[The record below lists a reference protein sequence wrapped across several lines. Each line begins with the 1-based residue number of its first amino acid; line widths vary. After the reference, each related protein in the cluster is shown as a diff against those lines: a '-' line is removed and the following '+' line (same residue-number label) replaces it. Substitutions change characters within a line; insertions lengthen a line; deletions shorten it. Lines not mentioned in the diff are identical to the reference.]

1 VQHPS
6 ARLQRIRLPALLAGF
21 GTLASVQRARLPVV
35 LAAVCALPILLYLP
49 FLHEPFMRDEGFYAA
64 VGQRIL
70 DGDLPYRDAFD
81 NKPPLVFG
89 WYALSFLIFGQ
100 NVWAPRLVAAVLV
113 SLTTFLVYVQGRL
126 IFSGREALLAA
137 LAFALSIGVARFET
151 NANTE
156 YFMLLPLV
164 AGLVTFTLGH
174 QTGRLPWFLLSG
186 VLNGI
191 AIMTKEVSLFNLGF
205 LVLWTLYPAWR
216 PRELDRHHLAS
227 VALLFVGCSLAVA
240 LTVAPFVVLGA
251 FADFWDAAV
260 VYTLHYVGDRSALER
275 FVGPAIAGVFP
286 FVFAGPW
293 MALSLLGL
301 VYMIRRG
308 ENRWGWLLAGWLLAG
323 VMSTIFVGRIYAHY
337 YVHLLPALSLMVPLG
352 VRFLRN
358 RWQVAPVRAG
368 AFIFIVG
375 AMAAGAIG
383 LNGRVYLHDSVDER
397 HLSKFP
403 YDYMTY
409 WEIESP
415 ALARY
420 IADNTSPDDRIYN
433 LGFQSELYFYAD
445 RRSPTRYLFDDVF
458 LADESLVKDTLKE
471 LQEKTPTL
479 IIDSARYGPP
489 RDHRYDR
496 SGFDHFL
503 ADRYEY
509 LGKMYYADIYRLKEE
524 AGSESSPSQY

>member
-1 VQHPS
+1 MS
-6 ARLQRIRLPALLAGF
+6 
-21 GTLASVQRARLPVV
+21 
-35 LAAVCALPILLYLP
+35 
-49 FLHEPFMRDEGFYAA
+49 
-64 VGQRIL
+64 
-70 DGDLPYRDAFD
+70 
-81 NKPPLVFG
+81 
-89 WYALSFLIFGQ
+89 
-100 NVWAPRLVAAVLV
+100 
-113 SLTTFLVYVQGRL
+113 
-126 IFSGREALLAA
+126 
-137 LAFALSIGVARFET
+137 
-151 NANTE
+151 
-156 YFMLLPLV
+156 
-164 AGLVTFTLGH
+164 
-174 QTGRLPWFLLSG
+174 GRLPIRF
-186 VLNGI
+186 V
-191 AIMTKEVSLFNLGF
+191 
-205 LVLWTLYPAWR
+205 
-216 PRELDRHHLAS
+216 S
-227 VALLFVGCSLAVA
+227 VALLLAGCSLVVA
-240 LTVAPFVVLGA
+240 LTVLPFVVLGA
-251 FADFWDAAV
+251 FGDFWDATV
-260 VYTLHYVGDRSALER
+260 VFTLQSVGERSTLER
-275 FVGPAIAGVFP
+275 VIDVAVRPVFP
-286 FVFAGPW
+286 FVIAGPW
-293 MALSLLGL
+293 MALSLLGCIYL
-301 VYMIRRG
+301 MRGG
-308 ENRWGWLLAGWLLAG
+308 ENRWGWLLAGWLAAAAI
-323 VMSTIFVGRIYAHY
+323 SIAFVGRYFPHY
-337 YVHLLPALSLMVPLG
+337 YAHLLPGLSLMAPLG

-433 LGFQSELYFYAD
+433 LGFQSELYFYAN

-524 AGSESSPSQY
+524 AGSERSPSQY